1 MTEEQQLSA
10 LLRLKRYEQ
19 PPAGYFERLVQD
31 VHRRQRAELLRQ
43 PLWKLALERVQTMF
57 SAHSMGSVSYAGA
70 MAVVAIAGVLALNL
84 VGSPSR
90 DTPAPLARPVASPAP
105 VELRADAP
113 VSPRL
118 LSLHDSQ
125 FAVEPPM
132 IDHGLNNARLVPASI
147 FPGNAPAHQ
156 PRYVIDNRPQSVEA
170 TNVSFS
176 F

>member
-19 PPAGYFERLVQD
+19 PPAGYYERLLQD

-43 PLWKLALERVQTMF
+43 PLWRLALERVQTFF
-57 SAHSMGSVSYAGA
+57 SAHSMGNVSYAGA
-70 MAVVAIAGVLALNL
+70 MAVVAIAGVLGLSF
-84 VGSPSR
+84 VGSPSHKA
-90 DTPAPLARPVASPAP
+90 PVPLAAIEAGPAQ
-105 VELRADAP
+105 VDFDAEAP
-113 VSPRL
+113 ASPRL
-118 LSLHDSQ
+118 LSLHESKL
-125 FAVEPPM
+125 AVEPTTR
-132 IDHGLNNARLVPASI
+132 DHGLNNARLVPASV
-147 FPGNAPAHQ
+147 FPGNTPTHQ